1 MPASFVHLHL
11 HTEYSLLDGCSRI
24 EPLMKRV
31 AELGMPAVAVTDHGT
46 MYGVIEFYLKA
57 KEYGINPILG
67 VEAYMAPRRI
77 QDRDPKVDSNPHHLT
92 LLACD
97 AEGYRNL
104 IKLTTAAHLE
114 GFYYK
119 PRIDVEL
126 LSRHS
131 KGLIGLSGCLQGEIP
146 RAILRNDMDGA
157 RRAAARFREIFG
169 EGNFFL
175 EVMDH
180 GLEEERKVVRGLLQL
195 SRELGIPVVASND
208 VHYIFPEEAEAQDVL
223 MCIQMGISLQDKNKP
238 RMGETP
244 EFYLKTPEEMAALFR
259 EIPEALENTL
269 SIAERVRIDLEL
281 GTIKLP
287 HFPIPEG
294 HTAESYLRLLCE
306 EGLLRIYGRITPE
319 LRERLEY
326 ELFVISRM
334 GYAPYFLIVQDFVN
348 FARRQ
353 GILTTVR
360 GSAAGSL
367 VLYACG
373 VTDVDPIYYKLPFD
387 RFLNL
392 ERYTMPDIDV
402 DFMDSRRDEV
412 IRYVMSKYGADHVA
426 QIITFGTM
434 GARAAVRDVG
444 RVMGLPYGEVDRIAK
459 LIPAQATIREALEHE
474 PELRRAAEESP
485 QVRKLLDLAQKL
497 EGVARHASTH
507 AAGVVISR
515 DPLTEYVPL
524 QRATKGDVVMTQYDM
539 NSVEKIGLLKMDFL
553 GLTNL
558 TTLDTAIKII
568 QKTRGVEIDLRKIPL
583 DDAKTYEL
591 LSSGNTTGLFQL
603 EGAGMRRYLQELRP
617 SRIQDIMAMVAL
629 FRPGPMQNIPVY
641 IRRKHGLEPVT
652 YPHPKLEPVLKETY
666 GILVYQ
672 EDVMAVA
679 QALAGFTMAEADVL
693 RYAIGKKIRDLLEE
707 QREKFLRGCQQNG
720 ISRKDAQKIF
730 ELFEPFA
737 RYGFNR
743 AHAATYGLIAY
754 YTAYLKANYPVEYMA
769 AVLSTESGNTDRVAV
784 LVAECQRMGIRVLPP
799 DVNESGVD
807 FTIVGDAIRFGLSAV
822 KNVGLQAVEAIIAAR
837 EAGGSFTSLVD
848 FCARLDSRVVNK
860 RVIESL
866 IKAGAFDS
874 LGIPRAG
881 LLQHL
886 DEILDLAQRHQRTR
900 SSGQVGLFDSVAS
913 SPPSPLPTLAVEEFR
928 REELLAMEKEMLG
941 LYISDHPL
949 NQWRDL
955 LHRAVTATLD
965 QLGELRD
972 GAEVSVG
979 GIITSLKRTTTRN
992 GQAMAFLTLE
1002 DLTGTCEVVIFP
1014 KTYEGAHYLLKKDA
1028 LVLVQG
1034 RVDIQEQQAK
1044 VLADRILALQDVAAE
1059 EPGWAPAPSPPLRVP
1074 QGTDLGHRISAAPDH
1089 QGSLSLPVHVR
1100 VSTEAELEQLREVV
1114 QRWPGDRLLY
1124 IHVLTA
1130 TGEEQ
1135 VIQSEYG
1142 VAREEQLRV
1151 ELEHV
1156 FGEGNVWEE

>member
-1 MPASFVHLHL
+1 MDPFVHLHV

-24 EPLMKRV
+24 EPLMRRV
-31 AELGMPAVAVTDHGT
+31 AELKMPAVAVTDHGA
-46 MYGVIEFYLKA
+46 MYGAIEFYLKA
-57 KEYGINPILG
+57 REYGINPILG
-67 VEAYMAPRRI
+67 VEVYVAPR
-77 QDRDPKVDSNPHHLT
+77 QMSDRDPKVDSNPYHLT
-92 LLACD
+92 LLAYD

-131 KGLIGLSGCLQGEIP
+131 RGLIGLSGCLQAEIP
-146 RAILRNDMDGA
+146 RALLRNDMEAA
-157 RRAAARFREIFG
+157 RRAAMRFQEIFG
-169 EGNFFL
+169 KGNFFL
-175 EVMDH
+175 EVMNH
-180 GLEEERKVVRGLLQL
+180 GLEEEHKVVQGLLQL
-195 SRELGIPVVASND
+195 SRELRIPVVATND
-208 VHYIFPEEAEAQDVL
+208 VHYVFPEEAEAQDVL

-238 RMGETP
+238 RMGEIP
-244 EFYLKTPEEMAALFR
+244 EFYLKTAEEMAVLFR
-259 EIPEALENTL
+259 ELPEALENTL
-269 SIAERVRIDLEL
+269 AIAERVRIDLDL

-306 EGLLRIYGRITPE
+306 EGIRRIYGRITPE

-326 ELFVISRM
+326 ELNVISRM

-459 LIPAQATIREALEHE
+459 LIPPQATIREALDHE

-485 QVRKLLDLAQKL
+485 QIRKLLDLAHKL

-524 QRATKGDVVMTQYDM
+524 QRATKGDLVMTQYDM

-568 QKTRGVEIDLRKIPL
+568 QKTRGIEIDLRQIPL

-603 EGAGMRRYLQELRP
+603 EGAGMRRYLQDLRP

-629 FRPGPMQNIPVY
+629 FRPGPMQNIPAY

-666 GILVYQ
+666 GVLVYQ

-693 RYAIGKKIRDLLEE
+693 RYAIGKKVRDLLEE

-720 ISRKDAQKIF
+720 ISRKEAQKIF

-754 YTAYLKANYPVEYMA
+754 YTAYLKANYPLEYMT
-769 AVLSTESGNTDRVAV
+769 AVLSTESGNTEKVAV

-799 DVNESGVD
+799 DINESGVD

-822 KNVGLQAVEAIIAAR
+822 KNVGIQAVEAIIAAR
-837 EAGGSFTSLVD
+837 EAGGPFTSLVD

-874 LGIPRAG
+874 LGLPRAG

-886 DEILDLAQRHQRTR
+886 DEILEISQKHQRTR
-900 SSGQVGLFDSVAS
+900 ISGQVGLFDSPG
-913 SPPSPLPTLAVEEFR
+913 SPPSPPLALAVEEFR

-955 LHRAVTATLD
+955 LRRAVTVSLD

-1002 DLTGTCEVVIFP
+1002 DLTGTCEVIVFP
-1014 KTYEGAHYLLKKDA
+1014 KIYEGAHYLLKKDA
-1028 LVLVQG
+1028 LVLIHG
-1034 RVDIQEQQAK
+1034 RVDVQEQQVK
-1044 VLADRILALQDVAAE
+1044 VLAERIVSLKDISDFGFRNSEFADGEAE
-1059 EPGWAPAPSPPLRVP
+1059 QIRNP
-1074 QGTDLGHRISAAPDH
+1074 QSEVRTPI
-1089 QGSLSLPVHVR
+1089 HVR
-1100 VSTEAELEQLREVV
+1100 VFTEVELEQLREVV

-1124 IHVLTA
+1124 LHVVTA

-1135 VIQSEYG
+1135 VIQSEHHVSG
-1142 VAREEQLRV
+1142 EEQLRV
-1151 ELEHV
+1151 ELELL